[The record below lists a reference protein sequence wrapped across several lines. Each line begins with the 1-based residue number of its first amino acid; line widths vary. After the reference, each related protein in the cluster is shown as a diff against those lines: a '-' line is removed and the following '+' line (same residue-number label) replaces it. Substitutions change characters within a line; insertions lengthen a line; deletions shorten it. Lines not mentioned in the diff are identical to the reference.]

1 MPIRLFLPAM
11 LLAFAA
17 PAAAQGPVMASY
29 RAVYD
34 LSLAGSSDSN
44 SSGVENGRGRIVLEF
59 TGNACEGYALNFRQ
73 VTDLSGGEIGRKVSD
88 TRSTTFEDG
97 DGKTFR
103 FKSESRHATGP
114 AEATDGVAE
123 RGKERIT
130 VTLKKPKAGKLTMA
144 LDTAFPT
151 QHLRELVEKARAGT
165 GTFARRVYDGSDESK
180 EAYETFAIIG
190 AQKTGTDGLEP
201 DVVKAGWGSLPRWP
215 VSISFF
221 EPGKTDE
228 PAYIVS
234 YELFDNGFGRA
245 LKLDYGAFAFMGVLT
260 KLEPFDTKPC
270 KK

>member
-1 MPIRLFLPAM
+1 MPIRLALPFLM
-11 LLAFAA
+11 ITLVT
-17 PAAAQGPVMASY
+17 PAAAQAPVMASY

-34 LSLAGSSDSN
+34 LALAPNAGGSGIES
-44 SSGVENGRGRIVLEF
+44 GRGRIVLEF
-59 TGNACEGYALNFRQ
+59 TGSACEGYALNFRQ
-73 VTDLSGGEIGRKVSD
+73 VTELSGGEIGRKLSD

-97 DGKTFR
+97 DAGSFR
-103 FKSESRHATGP
+103 FKSESRQGPGP

-123 RGKERIT
+123 RGKENIL
-130 VTLKKPKAGKLTMA
+130 VTMKKPKASKVNIP

-180 EAYETFAIIG
+180 IAYDTFAVIG
-190 AQKTGTDGLEP
+190 AKKSGTDGLEP
-201 DVVKAGWGSLPRWP
+201 DIVKAGWAQVPRWP

-234 YELFDNGFGRA
+234 YEMFDNGFGRA
-245 LKLDYGAFAFMGVLT
+245 IKLDYGTFAFLGTLT
-260 KLEPFDTKPC
+260 KLEPIESKPC

>member
-1 MPIRLFLPAM
+1 MPIRLLLPVT
-11 LLAFAA
+11 LLALAA
-17 PAAAQGPVMASY
+17 PAAAQAPVMASY

-34 LSLAGSSDSN
+34 LTLSGNAST
-44 SSGVENGRGRIVLEF
+44 SGVENGRGRIVLEF

-88 TRSTTFEDG
+88 MRSTTFEDG
-97 DGKTFR
+97 EGGSFR
-103 FKSESRHATGP
+103 FKTESRQASGP

-123 RGKERIT
+123 RSKDRIT
-130 VTLKKPKAGKLTMA
+130 VTLKKPKAGKVNLS

-151 QHLRELVEKARAGT
+151 QHLRELVEQARAGT
-165 GTFARRVYDGSDESK
+165 GTYARRVYDGSDESK
-180 EAYETFAIIG
+180 EAYDTFAVIG
-190 AQKTGTDGLEP
+190 SKKTGTDGLEA
-201 DVVKAGWGSLPRWP
+201 DIVKAGWDKMARWP

-245 LKLDYGAFAFMGVLT
+245 LKLDYGAFAFLGALT
-260 KLEPFDTKPC
+260 KLEPIDAKPC